1 MLVGV
6 LTRGTRLTGVLS
18 SGGRSGPDSYV
29 PIDVEDIVVDDLTFS
44 KAITDSWETISQISA
59 SGNAQQYYAVG
70 DCKAIHIAGT
80 VGTLEVDTTLYAVIL
95 GFDHNAELEGY
106 GITFGLFKS
115 DELGVG
121 VALCDS
127 HLDTYKSGGSKWYN
141 MSHWGNYNH
150 GGWKG
155 SDMRYDILGS
165 TDVPPSGYGAAPIAS
180 RIGYDATSIC
190 ATSPVSNTLMSC
202 LPSDL
207 RSVMKPIVKYSN
219 NAGNASNAE
228 AAVTSSVDYLPLLS
242 EYEVFGVRTN
252 ANQFE
257 QAKQQQYSFFA
268 HGGSTQ
274 RFHFASTSTP
284 VIWWL
289 RSPYYNSVHSFCR
302 VENTGDVGYAGADGV
317 RGIAPIFLV

>member
-1 MLVGV
+1 MLIGE

-121 VALCDS
+121 VALCDANYGS
-127 HLDTYKSGGSKWYN
+127 ADTSGLKWFN
-141 MSHWGNYNH
+141 MSHWGNYNY

-155 SDMRYDILGS
+155 CDMRYDILGS
-165 TDVPPSGYGAAPIAS
+165 TDVPPSGYGTAPTTS
-180 RIGYDATSIC
+180 KIGYDATSTC
-190 ATSPVSNTLMSC
+190 ATSPVAHTLMSC
-202 LPSDL
+202 LPYDL
-207 RSVMKPIVKYSN
+207 RSVMKPMTKFTDN
-219 NAGNASNAE
+219 TGNSSDVEANVTASI
-228 AAVTSSVDYLPLLS
+228 DYLPLLS
-242 EYEVFGVRTN
+242 EYEVQGTKN
-252 ANQFE
+252 YANQYE
-257 QAKQQQYSFFA
+257 QNKQSRYAYYTAGNSNVKYQHSA
-268 HGGSTQ
+268 TSSTARWWCRSANRGSSSG
-274 RFHFASTSTP
+274 FWSVYTS
-284 VIWWL
+284 
-289 RSPYYNSVHSFCR
+289 
-302 VENTGDVGYAGADGV
+302 EGV
-317 RGIAPIFLV
+317 YGSKAYDSRGVAPIFLV

>member
-80 VGTLEVDTTLYAVIL
+80 VGTLNVDTTLYAVIL

-127 HLDTYKSGGSKWYN
+127 HLDTYKNDGSKWYN
-141 MSHWGNYNH
+141 MSHWGNYNY
-150 GGWKG
+150 GGWKA

-165 TDVPPSGYGAAPIAS
+165 TNVQPSGYGSTPTTS
-180 RIGYDATSIC
+180 KVGYDATSTC
-190 ATSPVSNTLMSC
+190 ATTPVANTLMSC

-219 NAGNASNAE
+219 NVGNASDAE
-228 AAVTSSVDYLPLLS
+228 ASVTSSTDYLPLLS
-242 EYEVFGVRTN
+242 EFEVFGTRTH
-252 ANQFE
+252 ANSHE
-257 QAKQQQYSFFA
+257 QAKQQQYAFFSA
-268 HGGSTQ
+268 GGDS
-274 RFHFASTSTP
+274 RKFHFSNAATP

-302 VENTGDVGYAGADGV
+302 VESTGDVGYAGADGV

>member
-59 SGNAQQYYAVG
+59 SGSAQQYYAVG

-80 VGTLEVDTTLYAVIL
+80 VGTLEVDTTLYAVII

-127 HLDTYKSGGSKWYN
+127 HLDTYKSDGSKWYN
-141 MSHWGNYNH
+141 MSHWGNYNY

-155 SDMRYDILGS
+155 CDMRYDILGS
-165 TDVPPSGYGAAPIAS
+165 TDVPPSGYGTAPTTS
-180 RIGYDATSIC
+180 KIGYDATSTC
-190 ATSPVSNTLMSC
+190 ATNPVSGTLMSC
-202 LPSDL
+202 LPSEL

-219 NAGNASNAE
+219 NVGKASDAE
-228 AAVTSSVDYLPLLS
+228 ASVTSSTDYLPLLA
-242 EYEVFGVRTN
+242 EFEVFGARTH
-252 ANQFE
+252 ANSHE
-257 QAKQQQYSFFA
+257 QAKQQQYAFFSA
-268 HGGSTQ
+268 GGDS
-274 RFHFASTSTP
+274 RKFHFSNAATP

>member
-80 VGTLEVDTTLYAVIL
+80 IGTLEVDTTLYAVII
-95 GFDHNAELEGY
+95 GFDHNAELEGS

-115 DELGVG
+115 GELGVLS
-121 VALCDS
+121 ALCDS
-127 HLDTYKSGGSKWYN
+127 HLDTYHADGSRWFN
-141 MSHWGNYNH
+141 MNHSKNYNY

-268 HGGSTQ
+268 QGGSTQ

>member
-80 VGTLEVDTTLYAVIL
+80 IGTLEVDTTLYAVII

-127 HLDTYKSGGSKWYN
+127 HLDTYKADGSKWYN
-141 MSHWGNYNH
+141 MSHWGNRNY
-150 GGWKG
+150 GGWAG
-155 SDMRYDILGS
+155 SDLRYDILGS
-165 TDVPPSGYGAAPIAS
+165 TDVQPSGYGTAPTAS
-180 RIGYDATSIC
+180 KIGYDATSTC
-190 ATSPVSNTLMSC
+190 ATNPVSGTLMSC
-202 LPSDL
+202 LPSEL

-219 NAGNASNAE
+219 NVGNSSDAE
-228 AAVTSSVDYLPLLS
+228 ASVTSSTDYLPLLS
-242 EYEVFGVRTN
+242 EFEVFGVRTN

-257 QAKQQQYSFFA
+257 QAKQQQYAFFSA
-268 HGGSTQ
+268 GGDS
-274 RFHFASTSTP
+274 RKFHFSNVVTP

-289 RSPYYNSVHSFCR
+289 RSPYYDSSHSFCR
-302 VENTGDVGYAGADGV
+302 VESTGDVGYAGADGV